1 MVLEQPPRDLVREGI
16 EFFRKVSL
24 MPPRDIY
31 SRLEKMGYRGQ
42 EAARGRNRAERSQ
55 EITTGSY
62 KKQETYG
69 RQAADSQIRILLASL
84 FDRIGA
90 FSLHAGLASIVW
102 CATAWR
108 NRKAMSAL
116 LLTYLVTGLAFFS
129 SDLRYFAGTTYFVV
143 KQVLGAFW
151 MFAIILHFW
160 PLRLNRSPQ

>member
-1 MVLEQPPRDLVREGI
+1 MTRQHVVAGI
-16 EFFRKVSL
+16 VIIVGLYDVSIGL
-24 MPPRDIY
+24 FMLF
-31 SRLEKMGYRGQ
+31 SRSPFLAHGP
-42 EAARGRNRAERSQ
+42 N
-55 EITTGSY
+55 TVW
-62 KKQETYG
+62 TYG
-69 RQAADSQIRILLASL
+69 SQAADSQIRILLASL

-116 LLTYLVTGLAFFS
+116 LLTYLLTGLAFFS

-151 MFAIILHFW
+151 MFAIIL
-160 PLRLNRSPQ
+160 